1 MRARLTSLI
10 ADHRVRGMS
19 ADELKPS
26 PLQGVHE
33 ELGGKLV
40 PFAGWNMPIRYGS
53 ILEEHE
59 VVRRRAGV
67 FDISHMGQFVVRGAG
82 AAAWLDSLLTNHVG
96 ALGDGEGHYTFLL
109 NEGGGVIDD
118 LILYRQGEEQ
128 FFLVVNAAKIAEDD
142 AWMRARLT
150 EGVELED
157 QSEQFAAMAVQGPEA
172 AAVFAKMLPGEK
184 LPTRNRIATFQK
196 DGQELIVC
204 RTGYTGEDGF
214 EFFCPAA
221 VGAQWLRATLAAG
234 ARACGLGAR
243 DTLRLEMCYPLN
255 GSDLSPER
263 TPLQA
268 GLGFFVKLDK
278 GEFSGREVLAKQKEE
293 GLGERLVA
301 IQCLKKGPPI
311 RAGAEVFSEEG
322 EALGTLTSGT
332 LSPSL
337 GLAIGLAYLPVGQAK
352 IGTKLAIDVRGRKV
366 PAEIVK
372 KPFYKKA

>member
-1 MRARLTSLI
+1 MTSLI
-10 ADHRVRGMS
+10 AGHRVRGVS
-19 ADELKPS
+19 GELKES
-26 PLQGVHE
+26 PLQAAHE

-53 ILEEHE
+53 ILEEHAA
-59 VVRRRAGV
+59 VRESAGV
-67 FDISHMGQFVVRGAG
+67 FDISHMGQFVVTGAG
-82 AAAWLDSLLTNHVG
+82 AEGWLDGLLTNHVG

-118 LILYRQGEEQ
+118 LILYRQDAERY
-128 FFLVVNAAKIAEDD
+128 FLVVNAAKIAEDF
-142 AWMRARLT
+142 AWMRGRLV

-157 QSEQFAAMAVQGPEA
+157 RSEDFAAMAVQGP
-172 AAVFAKMLPGEK
+172 AAVVVFSKMLPGAE
-184 LPTRNRIATFQK
+184 LPPRNGIATISH
-196 DGQELIVC
+196 GEQEVIVC

-221 VGAQWLRATLAAG
+221 AGAEWLRTVLKSG

-263 TPLQA
+263 SPLQA
-268 GLGFFVKLDK
+268 GMGFFVKLEK
-278 GEFSGREVLAKQKEE
+278 GEFVGRDVLARQKEE

-301 IQCLKKGPPI
+301 IQCLEKGPPI
-311 RAGAEVFSEEG
+311 RGGAEVVSESG
-322 EALGTLTSGT
+322 ESLGNLTSGT

-337 GLAIGLAYLPVGQAK
+337 GLGIGLAYLPVEAAQIGQAV
-352 IGTKLAIDVRGRKV
+352 AIDVRGRKV
-366 PAEIVK
+366 PAQIVK